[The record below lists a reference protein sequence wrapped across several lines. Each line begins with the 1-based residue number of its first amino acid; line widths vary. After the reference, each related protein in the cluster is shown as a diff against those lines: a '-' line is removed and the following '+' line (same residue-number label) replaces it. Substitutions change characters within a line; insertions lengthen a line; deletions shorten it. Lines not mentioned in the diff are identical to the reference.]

1 MSLTQL
7 LKLNEEIRSEIRSN
21 LFVRGEFGVTISL
34 LEKIQEFYSEIS
46 ITGKFEEIEGILDEE
61 FPEEIKV
68 KSIMRALSEDLADYM
83 ARVAERFL

>member
-83 ARVAERFL
+83 ARAAERFL